1 MIMFAPHP
9 FLNLRTTTPW
19 IMKLLA
25 ANFCE
30 NLSNHDAQISSKSSN
45 PLSYH
50 SEPSL
55 IRIVDGEG
63 RRGSGRPAGSGPAAP
78 ASTASSATGAPREL
92 RFEKAVRG

>member
-45 PLSYH
+45 TLSYH
-50 SEPSL
+50 SESSL
-55 IRIVDGEG
+55 IRIVDGRAARERTSCRLWTCGAGFDGELGDG
-63 RRGSGRPAGSGPAAP
+63 RAA
-78 ASTASSATGAPREL
+78 SAA
-92 RFEKAVRG
+92 F